1 MMATRMLLRPL
12 RAVAAMLGVLAP
24 AVAAWRRYENRQR
37 YRELAAKPLSS
48 NDCPCLGQECSSIGR
63 RLKNERLCR
72 VFSSTVYCCAQ
83 CRLVYF
89 DPQPDAATLTKF
101 YSAPGDAGYAALLR
115 GWTARDLTK
124 EQQAN
129 CRQKMEKFE
138 AQWRKASSQ
147 AATQKPKF
155 VEVGIGN
162 AHLLA
167 VARDVLGWQVQGIDV
182 SHPLAEDARRGFGLE
197 IIERDLSVPAD
208 GDGLPSGVDI
218 VLAEHTLEHTRHPG
232 QVLRNIAD
240 MLAPGGIAVVM
251 VPNGQS
257 LQALRNFSGW
267 AWGNYPVHLYFFT
280 RRAFEL
286 SFQKAGLVCESFD
299 STVYDDEGKE
309 ATAEV
314 LRSVLGLDDN
324 ADIAGYLPAMRESL
338 LLPELAVVA
347 RKPLAEET

>member
-1 MMATRMLLRPL
+1 MATRMLLRPL

-37 YRELAAKPLSS
+37 YRELGAKPLSP
-48 NDCPCLGQECSSIGR
+48 NDCPCLGQECSSMGQ
-63 RLKNERLCR
+63 RLRNERVCR
-72 VFSSTVYCCAQ
+72 VFSSTAYRCAQ

-89 DPQPDAATLTKF
+89 DPQPDASTLTNF

-115 GWTARDLTK
+115 GWTARDLTE
-124 EQQAN
+124 EQRAN
-129 CRQKMEKFE
+129 CRQKLEKLE
-138 AQWRKASSQ
+138 VQWRTGAPH
-147 AATQKPKF
+147 AADRKPKF

-197 IIERDLSVPAD
+197 IIERDLSVLGV

-232 QVLRNIAD
+232 QVLRSIAG

-257 LQALRNFSGW
+257 LRALRNFPGW

-286 SFQKAGLVCESFD
+286 SFQKAGLICESFD
-299 STVYDDEGKE
+299 SSVYDDEGRE
-309 ATAEV
+309 ATGKV
-314 LRSVLGLDDN
+314 LRSVLGLEET
-324 ADIAGYLPAMRESL
+324 ADVTAYFPAMRESL
-338 LLPELAVVA
+338 LLPELSVVA
-347 RKPLAEET
+347 RKPFASET

>member
-1 MMATRMLLRPL
+1 MATRMLLRPL
-12 RAVAAMLGVLAP
+12 RAAAAMLGVLAP
-24 AVAAWRRYENRQR
+24 AAAAWRRYENRQR

-48 NDCPCLGQECSSIGR
+48 NDCPCLGQECSSMGQ
-63 RLKNERLCR
+63 RLRNERVCR
-72 VFSSTVYCCAQ
+72 VFSSTAYRCAQ

-89 DPQPDAATLTKF
+89 DPQPEAATLTNF

-115 GWTARDLTK
+115 GWTARDLSE
-124 EQQAN
+124 EQRSN
-129 CRQKMEKFE
+129 CRRKLEKFE
-138 AQWRKASSQ
+138 VQWRRAS
-147 AATQKPKF
+147 ADAETRKLKF

-197 IIERDLSVPAD
+197 IIERDLSVPAV
-208 GDGLPSGVDI
+208 GHGLPSGVDI

-232 QVLRNIAD
+232 HVLTNIAG
-240 MLAPGGIAVVM
+240 MLSPGGIALVM

-286 SFQKAGLVCESFD
+286 SFQKAGLICESFN
-299 STVYDDEGKE
+299 SSVYDDEGKE
-309 ATAEV
+309 ATGKV
-314 LRSVLGLDDN
+314 LRSALGLEDA
-324 ADIAGYLPAMRESL
+324 ADITAYFPAMSDSL
-338 LLPELAVVA
+338 LLPELSVVA
-347 RKPLAEET
+347 RKPLA